1 MDQLFGWI
9 TLLIVLI
16 SILIWTRKLP
26 YIRNLILVA
35 FLLRSL
41 FVILGYYNLITLP
54 DSENDSIRFVEYAKI
69 FSSDYG
75 LSIVFSIFDSDSYV
89 YPKFLSLFFSV
100 IDNESLMMAQSLS
113 VIVGTISV
121 YLVYHLSL
129 LIWDS
134 RSAKKAAWVATI
146 FPSLILYS
154 SLTLRECYINFF
166 LLISLIGIVKFFR
179 KKELVSFL
187 QVIGGFYINMLLHG
201 PMIFGGLIFLF
212 YMIYNNIK
220 NMLNS
225 LYNLKIKTSSILIL
239 TILLIPIILY
249 INDQFN
255 IPYVGVP
262 SKFLNSDYLLFK
274 LNVGLFDTA
283 SYPSWLYINNIYE
296 IFTKGLIKIIYFL
309 YGPFIWNISHPVHL
323 LGLFDGFLYIGL
335 TICVIK
341 NWKPILSN
349 PYLLMILII
358 LIMYLTIYGLGIG
371 NFGTGIRHRSKFV
384 VMIIV
389 LAAPKLITFVYKP
402 YKN

>member
-1 MDQLFGWI
+1 
-9 TLLIVLI
+9 
-16 SILIWTRKLP
+16 
-26 YIRNLILVA
+26 
-35 FLLRSL
+35 
-41 FVILGYYNLITLP
+41 
-54 DSENDSIRFVEYAKI
+54 
-69 FSSDYG
+69 
-75 LSIVFSIFDSDSYV
+75 
-89 YPKFLSLFFSV
+89 
-100 IDNESLMMAQSLS
+100 MAQSLS
-113 VIVGTISV
+113 VMVGTISV

-134 RSAKKAAWVATI
+134 RSAKKAAWVAAI

-220 NMLNS
+220 DMLNS

-249 INDQFN
+249 TNNQFN

-262 SKFLNSDYLLFK
+262 SKFLNLDYLLFK
-274 LNVGLFDTA
+274 FNVGLFDTA

-309 YGPFIWNISHPVHL
+309 YSPFIWNISHPVHL
-323 LGLFDGFLYIGL
+323 LGLFDGFFYIGL

-358 LIMYLTIYGLGIG
+358 LIMYLIIYGLGIG

>member
-41 FVILGYYNLITLP
+41 FVILGYYNLIALP
-54 DSENDSIRFVEYAKI
+54 DSDNDSIRFVEYAKI

-75 LSIVFSIFDSDSYV
+75 LSIVFNIFDSDSFI
-89 YPKFLSLFFSV
+89 YPKFLSFFFSV

-113 VIVGTISV
+113 VMVGTISV

-134 RSAKKAAWVATI
+134 RSAKKAAWVAAI

-220 NMLNS
+220 DMLNS

-249 INDQFN
+249 TNNQFN

-262 SKFLNSDYLLFK
+262 SKFLNLDYLLFK
-274 LNVGLFDTA
+274 FNVGLFDTA

-309 YGPFIWNISHPVHL
+309 YSPFIWNISHPVHL
-323 LGLFDGFLYIGL
+323 LGLFDGFFYIGL

-358 LIMYLTIYGLGIG
+358 LIMYLIIYGLGIG